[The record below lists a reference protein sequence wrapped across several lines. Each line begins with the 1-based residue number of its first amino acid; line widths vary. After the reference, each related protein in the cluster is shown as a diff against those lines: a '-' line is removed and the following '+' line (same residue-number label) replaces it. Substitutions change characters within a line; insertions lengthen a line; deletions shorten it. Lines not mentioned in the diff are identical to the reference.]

1 MRYLLLY
8 CTIIVTKRVTL
19 RIIIESSSKLMT
31 KDEFEISFQRLRP
44 LLIAEATKYM
54 GDTDNAEDMVQDAML
69 RLWQMCAQLQSPV
82 DGLARIIVRNLCLD
96 AIRRRKPREGI
107 EALPVAAGSGS
118 EAIEHERIE
127 HMMAIVEELPDVPQ
141 TILRLRHMEGMEMK
155 DIARLLQMEETAV
168 RKALSRARQTVRD
181 RMIEQKDEQ

>member
-1 MRYLLLY
+1 
-8 CTIIVTKRVTL
+8 
-19 RIIIESSSKLMT
+19 MT
-31 KDEFEISFQRLRP
+31 KDEFEISFHRLRP
-44 LLIAEATKYM
+44 MLIAEATKYM
-54 GDTDNAEDMVQDAML
+54 GDIGDAEDMVQDAML

-107 EALPVAAGSGS
+107 EALPALAGGGN
-118 EAIEHERIE
+118 EATEHERIE
-127 HMMAIVEELPDVPQ
+127 RMMTVVESLPDVQQ

-168 RKALSRARQTVRD
+168 RKALSRARQAVRE
-181 RMIEQKDEQ
+181 RLKIENRR